1 MLSKLFVESAASKV
15 VDFILDEPKLDY
27 SKKEIA
33 NKSNVSWRT
42 VDKILPTL
50 EELGLVQVSRKIN
63 NAQLYKINSESR
75 VFRALKTLDFEIS
88 DISLAKKF
96 GSDDQELTV
105 KTTDKKAE
113 IIAASAY
120 LAICVYSN
128 SCRFGFNR
136 QCEMCVGLGMLSGPV
151 ASA

>member
-1 MLSKLFVESAASKV
+1 VLSKLFVESAASKV

-113 IIAASAY
+113 IIAASA
-120 LAICVYSN
+120 
-128 SCRFGFNR
+128 
-136 QCEMCVGLGMLSGPV
+136 
-151 ASA
+151 